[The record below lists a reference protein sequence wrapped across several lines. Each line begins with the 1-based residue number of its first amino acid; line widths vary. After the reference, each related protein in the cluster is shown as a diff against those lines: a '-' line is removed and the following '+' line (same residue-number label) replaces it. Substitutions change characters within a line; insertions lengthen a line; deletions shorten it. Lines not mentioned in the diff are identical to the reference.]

1 MHIRILVLIAFA
13 SFAIFVLSP
22 PDVQASGK
30 EKSVQSIGEKGKGGG
45 GKVVPPG
52 QVKRYTRG
60 SKLPADLKFKN
71 IDDLSK
77 WKLKPL
83 AKGEKYIRVDNE
95 ILRVADDTQTV
106 IEAVGIVDDLLR

>member
-1 MHIRILVLIAFA
+1 MNIKIFALIAFA
-13 SFAIFVLSP
+13 SFAAFAFSA

-30 EKSVQSIGEKGKGGG
+30 KNSGQSIGEKGKEGG
-45 GKVVPPG
+45 GKIVPPG

-83 AKGEKYIRVDNE
+83 AKGEKYIRVDND

-106 IEAVGIVDDLLR
+106 VEAVGIVDDLLR

>member
-1 MHIRILVLIAFA
+1 LQAA
-13 SFAIFVLSP
+13 P
-22 PDVQASGK
+22 PAEASGK
-30 EKSVQSIGEKGKGGG
+30 DKAPGHAVGEKGKGG

-60 SKLPADLKFKN
+60 SKLPVDLKFTD
-71 IDDLSK
+71 IDDLSN

-95 ILRVADDTQTV
+95 VLRVAEDTQTV
-106 IEAVGIVDDLLR
+106 IEAVGIVDDLPR

>member
-1 MHIRILVLIAFA
+1 MKIKALALAAFA
-13 SFAIFVLSP
+13 SLALIALSAP
-22 PDVQASGK
+22 PAEASGK
-30 EKSVQSIGEKGKGGG
+30 DKGGHSVGDKGKGG

-60 SKLPADLKFKN
+60 SKLPGDLNFKD

-83 AKGEKYIRVDNE
+83 KQGEKYIRVDNE
-95 ILRVADDTQTV
+95 VLRVAEDTQTV